1 MAWTLPLDC
10 RLFQHFLLS
19 TPSQEG
25 PQEENLR
32 TTEGV
37 QLAAGKKG
45 EDTPEPKSQPAL
57 PSLSLQPG
65 SCRPG
70 LLEPHPVTSV
80 ASVFLRGFIGDPQFL
95 LLYAKK
101 HLDAFLSS

>member
-10 RLFQHFLLS
+10 RLFQHFLLF

-45 EDTPEPKSQPAL
+45 EDITPEPKSQPAL

-65 SCRPG
+65 SCGPG

-80 ASVFLRGFIGDPQFL
+80 ASVFLRGVHRGVYSFSCFMPKRI
-95 LLYAKK
+95 
-101 HLDAFLSS
+101 